1 MSISTIE
8 EIQKEP
14 TKLYLDRIN
23 ELNEIIGQLNK
34 ENEILKMNLNIERQ
48 NLKNYKKFCIC
59 KYTTY
64 MVSDFI
70 NDNFFVKINSRT
82 IVNEATKN
90 NILYDELKAI
100 RIPRKKGSN
109 EKYASTVLFSMIG
122 IAELLYLLSKK
133 FSINLKVSK
142 DYFEKSINQYKV
154 RKVKKYKAEK

>member
-1 MSISTIE
+1 MSISAIE

-23 ELNEIIGQLNK
+23 ELNEIIGKLNK

-59 KYTTY
+59 KYTPY

-154 RKVKKYKAEK
+154 GKVKEYKVEK

>member
-1 MSISTIE
+1 MSELTIE
-8 EIQKEP
+8 KES
-14 TKLYLDRIN
+14 TKLYLDRIS

-34 ENEILKMNLNIERQ
+34 ENESLKMNLNIERQ

-59 KYTTY
+59 KYTPY

-70 NDNFFVKINSRT
+70 YDNFFVKISGRA
-82 IVNEATKN
+82 IVKEATKN

-109 EKYASTVLFSMIG
+109 EKYSSTVLFSMIG

-133 FSINLKVSK
+133 FSINLKISK
-142 DYFEKSINQYKV
+142 DYFEKSINQYKAK
-154 RKVKKYKAEK
+154 KVKKYNAEQ

>member
-1 MSISTIE
+1 MSISAIE

-59 KYTTY
+59 KYTPY

>member
-1 MSISTIE
+1 MSISAIE

-59 KYTTY
+59 KYTPY

-154 RKVKKYKAEK
+154 GKVKEYKVEK